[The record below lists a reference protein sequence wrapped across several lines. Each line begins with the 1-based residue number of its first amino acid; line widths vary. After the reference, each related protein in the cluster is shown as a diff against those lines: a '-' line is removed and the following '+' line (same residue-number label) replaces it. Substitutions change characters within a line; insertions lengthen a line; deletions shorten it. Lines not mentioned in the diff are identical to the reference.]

1 MRIAVASDHAG
12 YELKEKL
19 VEVLRGLGH
28 EPRDFGTNGP
38 QPSVDYPDYAYPAAR
53 AVGSGEC
60 ERGLLVCGSGV
71 GMCIVANKVRG
82 VRAVL
87 GPDPY
92 AVEMSR
98 RHNDSNVLCLGARS
112 LGDRDLPAIVK
123 TWLETPFEAGRH
135 ERRVG
140 KIAEGE
146 CRS

>member
-38 QPSVDYPDYAYPAAR
+38 QPSVDSPDYASPAAR
-53 AVGSGEC
+53 AVASGEC

-112 LGDRDLPAIVK
+112 LGDRDLPALVK
-123 TWLETPFEAGRH
+123 GWLDTPFEGGRH
-135 ERRVG
+135 ERRVA
-140 KIAEGE
+140 KIAQGE
-146 CRS
+146 CG